1 MYPTKKWKCIQQ
13 KIGNVS
19 TAIYWKMYRKCTDRK
34 KEMYRPHLTK
44 SVASSVFR
52 SLSVFSISAESS
64 AFQKGNLKNTVSSIH
79 KKTATIHLFGKF
91 DHSQQL
97 LKPAEDNY
105 HLRMEKYDKC
115 VFIFAFLGKD
125 FKRFPPMYWC
135 GIIIFK
141 MTVNE
146 MLNLSPDLL
155 RPWLIQQTPFI
166 QLFHQSTTHFLN
178 QFSFHDIFPNGSN
191 AKLSPNPTPRIPLFV
206 RHRKRS
212 HRISQ

>member
-1 MYPTKKWKCIQQ
+1 
-13 KIGNVS
+13 
-19 TAIYWKMYRKCTDRK
+19 
-34 KEMYRPHLTK
+34 MYRPHLTK

-125 FKRFPPMYWC
+125 FN
-135 GIIIFK
+135 I
-141 MTVNE
+141 
-146 MLNLSPDLL
+146 DLHPCIGVASSSSRWPWMRCWTFL
-155 RPWLIQQTPFI
+155 LTSFVLGSSNRP
-166 QLFHQSTTHFLN
+166 HS
-178 QFSFHDIFPNGSN
+178 SN
-191 AKLSPNPTPRIPLFV
+191 S
-206 RHRKRS
+206 S
-212 HRISQ
+212 ISQLHIF